1 MNPEHLATRQL
12 SLHIG
17 ARRLVQALELEVRP
31 GQCWCILGRNGSG
44 KTTLLHCLAGLRPAQ
59 AGEVLLNGARIH
71 ALPRRQV
78 ARQLG
83 LLSQDYEDVF
93 PATVLETALCGRHP
107 HLSPWAWESA
117 EDAARA
123 RAALTRV
130 GLAEL
135 AGRAV
140 GTLSG
145 GERRRL
151 GIATL
156 LTQDPRFLLLDEPTN
171 HLDLHQQIE
180 VLELL
185 SGLARSGDKALVLVL
200 HDVNLAARFCDHAL
214 LLYEDGQHG
223 AGPAAELL
231 TTEHLSRLYGHPMRE
246 ITGQAHPMW
255 IPE

>member
-1 MNPEHLATRQL
+1 MNPAGLCAERL
-12 SLHIG
+12 SLRIG
-17 ARRLVQALELEVRP
+17 ARELVRDLDLEIVP

-44 KTTLLHCLAGLRPAQ
+44 KTSLLHALAGLRPVQ
-59 AGEVLLNGARIH
+59 GGQVWLEGTDIRQ
-71 ALPRRQV
+71 LPRRQV
-78 ARQLG
+78 AQRLG
-83 LLSQDYEDVF
+83 LLGQDHEDVF

-107 HLSPWAWESA
+107 HLFPWAWE
-117 EDAARA
+117 DATDIARA
-123 RAALTRV
+123 QSALQQL

-135 AGRAV
+135 AGREV

-171 HLDLHQQIE
+171 HLDLHHQIE

-185 SGLARSGDKALVLVL
+185 AGLVRTEDKALVMVL

-214 LLYEDGQHG
+214 LLFEDGRHG
-223 AGPAAELL
+223 AGSAAELL
-231 TTEHLSRLYGHPMRE
+231 TTEHLSRLYDHPMQA

-255 IPE
+255 VPG